1 MNTKQVDQETTKSLI
16 LLKSTEDMKPKRK
29 NGNWIAT
36 T

>member
-16 LLKSTEDMKPKRK
+16 LLKSIKDMKPKRK